1 MRGWSKAPSLAAS
14 GPAMLNQT
22 KEYPGTSE
30 STLWHQVGCIGWR
43 IQAYVLPR
51 QHQERSSSPLQPAR
65 RGKRWM
71 TVRPGE
77 ADGRLLSVVTFRD
90 GELWSVAVV
99 GLVLCYS
106 DLVFRGFLVVLV
118 FRMLV
123 FLASTAFFG
132 CFETVFKFLVLRWN
146 FPRPP

>member
-43 IQAYVLPR
+43 IQAYILPR

-90 GELWSVAVV
+90 GGLWFVAVV
-99 GLVLCYS
+99 GLVVCDG

-118 FRMLV
+118 FRMLGFSGFYGFFRV
-123 FLASTAFFG
+123 FLA
-132 CFETVFKFLVLRWN
+132 CF
-146 FPRPP
+146 